1 MPLFNVIM
9 NSILRIK
16 SEKEAELGGGE
27 VWWEKQKNKK
37 TEQVKKEVGRGEN
50 KKGRREKQIKRNR
63 KSE

>member
-1 MPLFNVIM
+1 M
-9 NSILRIK
+9 
-16 SEKEAELGGGE
+16 GGGE
-27 VWWEKQKNKK
+27 VWWEKQKNKNKK